1 MPAAVLKIR
10 RQSLEARFFSRI
22 DGYAIK
28 YRWSNSIPQIA
39 NLTKIPNDP
48 YKLSLEADLL
58 SKWGVRLRKVVI
70 VSCHQARNP
79 GAQA

>member
-70 VSCHQARNP
+70 EGMACQLPSS
-79 GAQA
+79 